1 MAAWRKVL
9 ETGQILANA
18 FFFFLIAS
26 QYFSVK
32 DLLAPEDR
40 GWFS

>member
-18 FFFFLIAS
+18 FFFFIAS
-26 QYFSVK
+26 QYLSVK